1 MLQGLRQLGVC
12 PRTWRA
18 AAWRRMLS
26 FGAWHCNRK
35 KERKMMISSRHLS
48 RQRLSPLAHLANVS
62 ILWPIWLCGSAWL
75 RCPGRP
81 LSVAPTHPAAARL
94 ELQTLRWV
102 PRPTLDPELQLES
115 QSVLPLAPFACS
127 LCLPYANYEQATSH
141 APPKLNLDAQ
151 ISTCPTK
158 RLCPRLWHRFRLL
171 SSDLRESQRA

>member
-1 MLQGLRQLGVC
+1 M
-12 PRTWRA
+12 A
-18 AAWRRMLS
+18 LS
-26 FGAWHCNRK
+26 
-35 KERKMMISSRHLS
+35 
-48 RQRLSPLAHLANVS
+48 
-62 ILWPIWLCGSAWL
+62 GSAWL
-75 RCPGRP
+75 HCPGRP
-81 LSVAPTHPAAARL
+81 LSVAPTHPAPARL

-115 QSVLPLAPFACS
+115 QSVPPLVSCPRC

-171 SSDLRESQRA
+171 SSDLRESQTAQHWGIGRRRWRGKGLPYRILTHGRLSRSRCLQCMWSTLGCVVIHSF

>member
-1 MLQGLRQLGVC
+1 MAL
-12 PRTWRA
+12 P
-18 AAWRRMLS
+18 
-26 FGAWHCNRK
+26 
-35 KERKMMISSRHLS
+35 
-48 RQRLSPLAHLANVS
+48 
-62 ILWPIWLCGSAWL
+62 GSAWL

-81 LSVAPTHPAAARL
+81 LSVAPTHPAPARV

-102 PRPTLDPELQLES
+102 PRPTLDPELHSELQLES
-115 QSVLPLAPFACS
+115 QSVLPLVSCPRC

-171 SSDLRESQRA
+171 SSDLRESQTAQHKSTGGGEGGKGYHIESTLMVDSRGRDVFNACGRLWGVW